1 MRLKPIFYLQGCK
14 YITASR
20 HYLQI
25 HKKGRHGNERPH
37 VCEFCGKGFKLPSA
51 LVTHL
56 NIHTNSKI
64 FKCEECD
71 LTFNQKGGLDVS
83 MVISAFMEVYG
94 YTMIWLP
101 FLQGRQFQLK
111 GTFSGQATLP

>member
-1 MRLKPIFYLQGCK
+1 MFHYFFQGCK
-14 YITASR
+14 YITASG

-64 FKCEECD
+64 FKCEKCN

-83 MVISAFMEVYG
+83 KSVLHIKFEIFDIG
-94 YTMIWLP
+94 
-101 FLQGRQFQLK
+101 K
-111 GTFSGQATLP
+111 NC

>member
-1 MRLKPIFYLQGCK
+1 M
-14 YITASR
+14 TASS

-64 FKCEECD
+64 YKCEECD

-83 MVISAFMEVYG
+83 KLCVKLV
-94 YTMIWLP
+94 
-101 FLQGRQFQLK
+101 
-111 GTFSGQATLP
+111 